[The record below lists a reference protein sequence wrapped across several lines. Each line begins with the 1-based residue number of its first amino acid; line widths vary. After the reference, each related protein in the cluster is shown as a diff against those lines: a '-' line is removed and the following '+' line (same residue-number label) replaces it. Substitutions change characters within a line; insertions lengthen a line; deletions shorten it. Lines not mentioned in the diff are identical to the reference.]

1 MARQTADS
9 ASNANFGTPIM
20 RRLLCLLALITLS
33 LSPVAL
39 AQSAFDTRASHA
51 VILDYETG
59 DVLFSKNG
67 EEPMPPASMSKLMT
81 ALMVF
86 EALEDGRFEPDTSL
100 PVSETA
106 WRRGGAASGSST
118 MFLEVNSRAEVED
131 LIRGIIVQSGNDA
144 CIVVAEALGGT
155 EENFAQMMTERAHEL
170 GLESANFANATGW
183 PDPEHRIS
191 ALDLARLARHI
202 IESYPQY
209 YDIYSETEFTYNGI
223 RQYNRNPLLG
233 VFDGAD
239 GLKTGHT
246 EESGYGLVASAE
258 REGERRIVVFNGM
271 ESNRARADESERLM
285 RAAFTEFSTVDLVQ
299 AGDVLGESEVY
310 LGVAPHVEL
319 RAAED
324 LSFGLHRR
332 DRDGITAELVYEAP
346 LHAPVQEG
354 DVIGAL
360 EVALPDGREMSIP
373 VEAAQS
379 VARKGAMGRAGAALA
394 RLIRG
399 G

>member
-1 MARQTADS
+1 MTADS
-9 ASNANFGTPIM
+9 AATAFPGTPIM

-33 LSPVAL
+33 LSPSAL

-51 VILDYETG
+51 AILDYETG
-59 DVLFSKNG
+59 DILFSKNG
-67 EEPMPPASMSKLMT
+67 DIAMPPASMSKLMT

-86 EALEDGRFEPDTSL
+86 EALEDGRFTLDTSL
-100 PVSETA
+100 PVSENA

-118 MFLEVNSRAEVED
+118 MFLEVNSRAEVGD

-170 GLESANFANATGW
+170 GLDSASFANATGW
-183 PDPEHRIS
+183 PDPDHRVS

-202 IESYPQY
+202 IQSYPQY

-223 RQYNRNPLLG
+223 RQYNRNPLIG

-258 REGERRIVVFNGM
+258 RDGVRRIVVFNGM
-271 ESNRARADESERLM
+271 ESNRDRADESERLM
-285 RAAFTEFSTVDLVQ
+285 RAAFTEFSTVDLVE
-299 AGDVLGESEVY
+299 AGETLGEAELY
-310 LGVAPHVEL
+310 LGVAPAVDL
-319 RAAED
+319 RASDD

-332 DRDGITAELVYEAP
+332 DRDGVRAELVYQSP

-354 DVIGAL
+354 DIVGQL
-360 EVALPDGREMSIP
+360 EVTLPDGRQMSVP